1 MPQPHRSLTALP
13 AVAATAAAVALVS
26 GCSSSAPTSEQ
37 HPSISFGSQVSTT
50 PGMVG
55 QGTPASPAPGTSHT
69 ESSTAPPV
77 PRPGAGEPV
86 VFERNIKPLF
96 RQKDRESMTWA
107 FDLWSY
113 TDVKSHA
120 AAIVERLRGGSMPC
134 DGAWSAEK
142 INVFQR
148 WIDSGMAPKPLVFGR
163 NFRRVLSDVGHRSLS
178 KTRPGVLAERKPLPC
193 SPASPPTPAP

>member
-26 GCSSSAPTSEQ
+26 GCSSPGPTPEQ
-37 HPSISFGSQVSTT
+37 PSITFGSQAGTT
-50 PGMVG
+50 PGIAG
-55 QGTPASPAPGTSHT
+55 Q
-69 ESSTAPPV
+69 
-77 PRPGAGEPV
+77 GEPV

-96 RQKDRESMTWA
+96 RQDDRESMTWA

-120 AAIVERLRGGSMPC
+120 AAIVERLRDGSIPC

-142 INVFQR
+142 ISVFQR
-148 WIDSGMAPKPLVFGR
+148 WIDSGMAP
-163 NFRRVLSDVGHRSLS
+163 
-178 KTRPGVLAERKPLPC
+178 
-193 SPASPPTPAP
+193 

>member
-26 GCSSSAPTSEQ
+26 SCSSSAPTSEQ
-37 HPSISFGSQVSTT
+37 HPSITFGSQVSTT

-55 QGTPASPAPGTSHT
+55 QGTPAPPAPGTGHT
-69 ESSTAPPV
+69 ESSTVPPV
-77 PRPGAGEPV
+77 PLPGAGEPV

-142 INVFQR
+142 INVFQH
-148 WIDSGMAPKPLVFGR
+148 WIDSAWPHSPWSSTATSSGSLAG
-163 NFRRVLSDVGHRSLS
+163 NFRLEINEAP
-178 KTRPGVLAERKPLPC
+178 PGVGAVRQ
-193 SPASPPTPAP
+193 AV

>member
-13 AVAATAAAVALVS
+13 AVAATAAAIALVS

-37 HPSISFGSQVSTT
+37 HPSINFGSQASTT
-50 PGMVG
+50 PGIVG
-55 QGTPASPAPGTSHT
+55 HGTPASPPPGTSHT
-69 ESSTAPPV
+69 ESSTVPPV
-77 PRPGAGEPV
+77 PLPGAGESV

-96 RQKDRESMTWA
+96 RQDDRESMKWA
-107 FDLWSY
+107 FDLWSH

-120 AAIVERLRGGSMPC
+120 AAIVERLRDGSMPC

-148 WIDSGMAPKPLVFGR
+148 WIDSGMAP
-163 NFRRVLSDVGHRSLS
+163 
-178 KTRPGVLAERKPLPC
+178 
-193 SPASPPTPAP
+193 